1 MEALGISNNGN
12 LCLAKRSCAME
23 AGGGAQLFLDA
34 EKLIVLGDGVGAAG
48 GAGFDLAGGRS
59 HGEIGDESVFGLAG
73 SMGNDGIVA
82 GFKREPDGV
91 NCFRYGSALFRPYWD
106 G

>member
-1 MEALGISNNGN
+1 
-12 LCLAKRSCAME
+12 ME
-23 AGGGAQLFLDA
+23 AGGGAQVFLDA
-34 EKLIVLGDGVGAAG
+34 EKLIVLGDAVGAAG

-82 GFKREPDGV
+82 GFTRELDGV
-91 NCFRYGSALFRPYWD
+91 NSFGYGSDLIQLDENGLADAPLAAAGRAPRAAA
-106 G
+106 